1 MENKRL
7 KETAIVPTT
16 EATTAIPEPTARL
29 VEKSFAENTMR
40 NRKQAL
46 RAFSYWLNG
55 REISD
60 GLLAEYATY
69 LFDQGKAPRTISIV
83 VVAVKWL
90 VKHRN
95 GGRSVDLPITSATM
109 AGIRREGRERGRG
122 QRNGLTWHE
131 VEKICSVQE
140 ADGTL
145 RGVRNSAILRVMS
158 DGLLRISE
166 ATELRISDLQDNTLQ
181 VRFSKTDQEGQGEH
195 LYLCEDT
202 RQILG
207 KWLERSELSEG
218 YLFRRM
224 TARGDNLYRDKE
236 TGEPSKLT
244 DDGVR
249 RIIKSC
255 AARVGLTDK
264 VSGHSL
270 RIGTTVFLA
279 QSGASLVDIQ
289 VAGRW
294 KDPGMPAHYARA
306 QLSEREQSQDSRT
319 VSSLVSSTNCV
330 ASGCSGR
337 IRLCMP
343 SPARCGAMLLTSRSS
358 AAQVRVRRLLW
369 FYVATKAV
377 RLPWKSETKPTF
389 SCVCVL
395 NSALCCSLLLSSASR
410 GVGFDWRV
418 VVLSTG

>member
-1 MENKRL
+1 MKEEKQ
-7 KETAIVPTT
+7 ETAIVPTT
-16 EATTAIPEPTARL
+16 EVTTAIPEQTARL

-46 RAFSYWLNG
+46 RAFSYWLRG
-55 REISD
+55 REITD
-60 GLLAEYATY
+60 GHLAEYATH
-69 LFDQGKAPRTISIV
+69 LFDIDKAPGTISIV
-83 VVAVKWL
+83 VSAVKWL
-90 VKHRN
+90 LKHRN
-95 GGRSVDLPITSATM
+95 GGKPVEMPITTATLS
-109 AGIRREGRERGRG
+109 GIRREGRDRGRG
-122 QRNGLTWHE
+122 QRNGLTWKE
-131 VEKICSVQE
+131 VERICAVQE

-145 RGVRNSAILRVMS
+145 RGLRNSAILRVMS

-166 ATELRISDLQDNTLQ
+166 VTELRIDDLEDSTLRI
-181 VRFSKTDQEGQGEH
+181 RFSKTDQEGQGEH

-202 RQILG
+202 RQTVAE
-207 KWLERSELSEG
+207 WLERSELGEG

-236 TGEPSKLT
+236 TGEPSNLT

-270 RIGTTVFLA
+270 RIGTTVSLA

-306 QLSEREQSQDSRT
+306 QLSERG
-319 VSSLVSSTNCV
+319 
-330 ASGCSGR
+330 A
-337 IRLCMP
+337 I
-343 SPARCGAMLLTSRSS
+343 ARFKDR
-358 AAQVRVRRLLW
+358 
-369 FYVATKAV
+369 K
-377 RLPWKSETKPTF
+377 
-389 SCVCVL
+389 
-395 NSALCCSLLLSSASR
+395 
-410 GVGFDWRV
+410 
-418 VVLSTG
+418 